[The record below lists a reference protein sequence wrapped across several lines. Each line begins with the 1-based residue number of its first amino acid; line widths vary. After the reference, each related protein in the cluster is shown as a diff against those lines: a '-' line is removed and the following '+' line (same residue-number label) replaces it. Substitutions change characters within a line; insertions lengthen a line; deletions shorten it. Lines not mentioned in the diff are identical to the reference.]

1 MMIRKFTGS
10 SFKDALDQVKQ
21 ELGAHAM
28 ILSSRSIKSGGF
40 GLLQRP
46 MVEVTAAVDEPD
58 TAGEQRT
65 SSEELDSLVREVRSM
80 REEMGFLK
88 DTLSTLMP
96 GMRIGKDKKGLF
108 NLLLK
113 HGVDPQFAVVLLERS
128 SESVES
134 LRKTI
139 SQDIRVHE
147 FSPAEERGFL
157 FVGTPGAGKTTTLSK
172 VAHLLREKR
181 RRLSLITLDSERIG
195 AIAHMK
201 ELSQE
206 LSCDLKIARTV
217 GDLPRMIYKDI
228 EKGPVLV
235 DTPGYNYRDILGD
248 IEDVFSSGFPL
259 TRCFVMDAT
268 MDSHAGERVW
278 QSMNTGQIDTIGFTK
293 LDIAPQYGAL
303 YNLSL
308 LSGRPVSFVTDGPSV
323 PDDIRVPSPDYVAG
337 LVVGGACAN

>member
-58 TAGEQRT
+58 TAGQQRA

-96 GMRIGKDKKGLF
+96 GMRIGKDKKGLY

-128 SESVES
+128 SETVES

-181 RRLSLITLDSERIG
+181 RRLRTL
-195 AIAHMK
+195 
-201 ELSQE
+201 L
-206 LSCDLKIARTV
+206 LYARGSRRDPTCFASYR
-217 GDLPRMIYKDI
+217 RM
-228 EKGPVLV
+228 
-235 DTPGYNYRDILGD
+235 
-248 IEDVFSSGFPL
+248 S
-259 TRCFVMDAT
+259 AQ
-268 MDSHAGERVW
+268 AG
-278 QSMNTGQIDTIGFTK
+278 THT
-293 LDIAPQYGAL
+293 
-303 YNLSL
+303 
-308 LSGRPVSFVTDGPSV
+308 
-323 PDDIRVPSPDYVAG
+323 
-337 LVVGGACAN
+337 